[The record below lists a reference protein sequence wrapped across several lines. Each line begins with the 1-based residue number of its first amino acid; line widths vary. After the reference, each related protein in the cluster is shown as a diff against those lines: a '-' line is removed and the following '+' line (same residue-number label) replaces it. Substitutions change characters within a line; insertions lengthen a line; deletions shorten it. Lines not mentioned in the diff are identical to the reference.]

1 MKIVLVQFSPARDDR
16 AASRARIASLLAE
29 SEGDWFVL
37 PEMALSGFT
46 MNLGES
52 TWNEDDFR
60 FFEGLARE
68 KQAFVTVGGVRE
80 RKNCAFTFGRDGA
93 LASVYEK
100 RHLFSISSE
109 DSNYRPGTGVETFE
123 LTGPRE
129 RKRVDDE
136 AEGLAEGA
144 RGGEASAGERIR
156 VGPSI
161 CYDLR
166 FPYHF
171 WKQAPEAELYFVIA
185 AWPRSRRDH
194 WRTLLAA
201 RAIENQAY
209 VLATNRVGS
218 GGGLDYAGGTI
229 AVGPFGEIL
238 AEAGAGEEKI
248 EVGAFD
254 EADLEGTQTGTQS
267 PLMDLVDAG
276 KEFLVE
282 EKRGKMGGQFRAVF
296 RFDGLKGLVGP

>member
-80 RKNCAFTFGRDGA
+80 RKNCAFTFGRDGV

-136 AEGLAEGA
+136 AKGSAEGA
-144 RGGEASAGERIR
+144 RGGEARGGEASAAERIR

-201 RAIENQAY
+201 RAIENQAF
-209 VLATNRVGS
+209 VVGVNRTRGTGEDGRPQAGPENGSVG
-218 GGGLDYAGGTI
+218 GPETDYAGDSLILDPRGRLLLDCHEAEGAYAAEIDTG
-229 AVGPFGEIL
+229 AARAWRSRFG
-238 AEAGAGEEKI
+238 AM
-248 EVGAFD
+248 
-254 EADLEGTQTGTQS
+254 ADRLE
-267 PLMDLVDAG
+267 
-276 KEFLVE
+276 
-282 EKRGKMGGQFRAVF
+282 
-296 RFDGLKGLVGP
+296 